1 MAFRFGILSA
11 SGAWAAALIGGL
23 VFGFGGISWAVLL
36 VVFFLSSSLIPSIR
50 DLARK
55 SEKVLKPRRNWKQVL
70 VNGGPGLIVLLIS
83 YFYKTG
89 IDLWLVYGGMI
100 AAVTA
105 DTWATEIGVLSRNQ
119 PVNIIS
125 WKKVQKGDSGAVSI
139 VGSLAAVIGSLFIA
153 LLWHFCD
160 PAGSFM
166 GILAITVSGFAG
178 ALVDSILGAT
188 IQGHYLDPEN
198 EKVVERPGKNSKLI
212 RGWSWMNN
220 DVVNLAC
227 SISGGL
233 IALLVYFLD

>member
-1 MAFRFGILSA
+1 LAFRFGLLSA

-23 VFGFGGISWAVLL
+23 VFGFGGINGAVLL
-36 VVFFLSSSLIPSIR
+36 VAFFLSSSLIPSMRYMIGKS
-50 DLARK
+50 RK
-55 SEKVLKPRRNWKQVL
+55 ELKPRRNWKQVL

-83 YFYKTG
+83 YFYQTG

-105 DTWATEIGVLSRNQ
+105 DTWATEIGVLSRHQ

-125 WKKVQKGDSGAVSI
+125 WKKAQKGDSGAVSI
-139 VGSLAAVIGSLFIA
+139 LGSLAAVIGGLFIA
-153 LLWHFCD
+153 LLWYLCD
-160 PAGSFM
+160 PAESLI
-166 GILAITVSGFAG
+166 GILAITISGFAG
-178 ALVDSILGAT
+178 ALIDSILGAT
-188 IQGHYLDPEN
+188 IQGHYLDLEN
-198 EKVVERPGKNSKLI
+198 EKVVESPGNNSKLI
-212 RGWSWMNN
+212 RGWSWLNN